1 MLTRKGRDWSQTS
14 LGHPYEVGEMKRVA
28 RAVIWLGYKI
38 LEWGY
43 DLQEYAEVQAWK
55 THK

>member
-1 MLTRKGRDWSQTS
+1 
-14 LGHPYEVGEMKRVA
+14 MKRVA